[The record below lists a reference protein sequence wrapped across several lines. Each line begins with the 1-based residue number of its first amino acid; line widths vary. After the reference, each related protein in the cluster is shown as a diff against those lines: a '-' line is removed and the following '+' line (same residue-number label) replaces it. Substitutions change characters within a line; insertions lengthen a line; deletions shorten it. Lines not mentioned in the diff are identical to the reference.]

1 MWLDESNPG
10 RYVGDRNLLDRY
22 HGWEL
27 SEVVRDLGF
36 VRADGETLIPQPH
49 FDDEGMWTLSDVR
62 SMNFEVLSPNVI
74 FAERMGLANGSSANG
89 AGH

>member
-1 MWLDESNPG
+1 MTATCF
-10 RYVGDRNLLDRY
+10 DRY

-36 VRADGETLIPQPH
+36 LRADGETLIPQPH
-49 FDDEGMWTLSDVR
+49 LDDEGMWTLSDVR
-62 SMNFEVLSPNVI
+62 SMNFEILSPNI
-74 FAERMGLANGSSANG
+74 IYAEQMGLANGSSVNGASANG